1 MRNHITP
8 AALGLA
14 MLLAGNPWQ
23 THNWGG
29 GIAAALL
36 TGLLAHGV
44 QRLAGRFRRPV
55 QCPADVP
62 AVDADRDDA

>member
-8 AALGLA
+8 AALALA

-29 GIAAALL
+29 GS
-36 TGLLAHGV
+36 
-44 QRLAGRFRRPV
+44 RRP
-55 QCPADVP
+55 C
-62 AVDADRDDA
+62 

>member
-1 MRNHITP
+1 MRKHITP

-23 THNWGG
+23 SHNWGG

-44 QRLAGRFRRPV
+44 QRLAGRFRRAEPCPV
-55 QCPADVP
+55 EVP
-62 AVDADRDDA
+62 AVADDRDDA

>member
-8 AALGLA
+8 AALALA

-29 GIAAALL
+29 GVAAALL

-44 QRLAGRFRRPV
+44 QRLAGRFRRTAP
-55 QCPADVP
+55 CPAEVP
-62 AVDADRDDA
+62 AVADDRDDA